1 MSPWLLGCTNKIRLR
16 EVAQYWNSSKGMIG
30 SGILEHR
37 SPGGVLKNDTMGPDV
52 DIHSEKKRGKAWLH
66 NNFELR

>member
-1 MSPWLLGCTNKIRLR
+1 MNR
-16 EVAQYWNSSKGMIG
+16 GMIG

-52 DIHSEKKRGKAWLH
+52 DIHSEKKRGKS
-66 NNFELR
+66 